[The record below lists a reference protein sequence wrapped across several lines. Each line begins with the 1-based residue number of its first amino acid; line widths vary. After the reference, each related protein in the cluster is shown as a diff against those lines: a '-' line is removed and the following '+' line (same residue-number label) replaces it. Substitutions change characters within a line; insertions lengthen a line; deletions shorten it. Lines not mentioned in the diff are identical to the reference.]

1 MAKVE
6 CADSTEW
13 HPARL
18 RGDKQFA
25 ADGVPPTDCDGDE
38 KW

>member
-1 MAKVE
+1 MAKAE
-6 CADSTEW
+6 RADRTERQ
-13 HPARL
+13 PARVS
-18 RGDKQFA
+18 GDKRFA